1 MSALFFGSIRVMKI
15 TAGEMIY
22 AGLFEIF
29 KLDLESIVEC
39 AG

>member
-1 MSALFFGSIRVMKI
+1 MKI

-29 KLDLESIVEC
+29 KLDLESVVERT
-39 AG
+39 G